1 MIDSKR
7 SSKDKE
13 KDENEDK
20 HEEKEILNT
29 SVIKTL
35 TKQGSTGSIN
45 LDKSNSFLSTTS
57 TVEYSKIFL
66 EANKKVIET
75 LSSSSLPSLR
85 NSVRKTTYD
94 ALLNKEELD
103 GKNLFL
109 NFIIFQRKHF

>member
-1 MIDSKR
+1 MIDSKK

-13 KDENEDK
+13 KEENEDK
-20 HEEKEILNT
+20 NKEKETFILGG
-29 SVIKTL
+29 SKTL
-35 TKQGSTGSIN
+35 TKQGSSGSIN
-45 LDKSNSFLSTTS
+45 LEKTCSFVSTTS

-103 GKNLFL
+103 GNNLY
-109 NFIIFQRKHF
+109 